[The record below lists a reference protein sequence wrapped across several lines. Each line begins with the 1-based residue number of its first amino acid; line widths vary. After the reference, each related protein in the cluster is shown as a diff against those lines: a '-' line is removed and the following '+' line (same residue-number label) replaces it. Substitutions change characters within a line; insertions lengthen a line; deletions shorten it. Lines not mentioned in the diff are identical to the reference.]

1 MADQKTKYLLNV
13 KMDVAD
19 EDDAILIAIIDEDTY
34 KQLKD
39 SKVYASMFQADSDEY
54 DFDEV
59 ADVLPITDEEIRVL
73 QKFGLDRVKAGAIH
87 FRSSDSIELK
97 LVQFNLL
104 TKTEKILTFK

>member
-73 QKFGLDRVKAGAIH
+73 QKFGLDRVKAGAI
-87 FRSSDSIELK
+87 
-97 LVQFNLL
+97 QF
-104 TKTEKILTFK
+104 TDKDGEDIDI